1 MVIFERGQTAD
12 FSIFRS
18 MAAAA
23 LILSAAVLLTSASQA
38 QEAAAP
44 EAQAMPVTV
53 VRVVPTDME
62 ESETFTGRVEAIEA
76 VALQAKVSGYL
87 KAKHFA
93 EGRAVAVGDLL
104 FELED
109 DTYSN
114 QVDQAKAALAVAE
127 AQHKLAVQTY
137 ERQKVLTERDVQSQA
152 SLDTASASLDVAAAQ
167 VDVARAQ
174 LDQATLNLG
183 YTKISAPIAGRIGRS
198 DVSIGALISAQSGP
212 LVTLVQT
219 DPIYVAFPVPQE
231 KMLEVEKRRAT
242 ADDILIKLILS
253 DATEYAEN
261 GTLAFTDIQATAS
274 TDSLLLRASFANPNG
289 MLVDR
294 QIVSV
299 EIAGK
304 EPLKQLAIP
313 QQALL
318 LDQQGAYVLTVA
330 EDGTVNQA
338 RVETGQEQGTLLAVT
353 KGLAEGDMVIVG
365 GIQKVRPG
373 MKVAPSEA
381 QNSQ

>member
-23 LILSAAVLLTSASQA
+23 LISSAAVLLTSASQA